1 MKTQVEIKG
10 IIYNVLAE
18 ETISGFKNI
27 EKNNNGN
34 LATVLLLVRPN
45 GNKEFWATRDN
56 KGIVTLN

>member
-10 IIYNVLAE
+10 ITYNVLAE